1 MQKRQPSICVG
12 DLSEGEVYEW
22 MKQKTLAI
30 EQLKSARTHREFLQ
44 RELDGVDKQISEL
57 ALAAALEYSSPY
69 KPVIH
74 PDIDERTAR
83 DIPVLIYALKK
94 PTGDAAQDAANAA
107 LADIYSTALADGKV
121 VGFISDD
128 MPGVLEARKALGQI
142 S

>member
-1 MQKRQPSICVG
+1 MLKKQPSVCAG
-12 DLSEGEVYEW
+12 DYSEEEIYQW
-22 MKQKTLAI
+22 IQQKARSH
-30 EQLKSARTHREFLQ
+30 EQLKSARAHRELLQ
-44 RELDGVDKQISEL
+44 RELDGVDAQIAEL
-57 ALAAALEYSSPY
+57 TSAAALEYSSPY
-69 KPVIH
+69 KIVTH

>member
-44 RELDGVDKQISEL
+44 RELDCVDKQISEL
-57 ALAAALEYSSPY
+57 SLSAALEYSSPF